1 MSAVTSPVVPLAAR
15 PLAYPSPPHLGGFTP
30 PSTLARS
37 ADVLSVIDFS
47 ATKVLVFPWRDD
59 VIESTGHDPRSAY
72 VERFWLGVLG
82 PSATWFVRSLA
93 WGLESCPDGFALS
106 LTDMARALGLGEKL
120 GRHSPFIKA
129 VHRSCQFELT
139 SFDNSHPS
147 GAVMLRARQKMPWLS
162 RRMAMALP
170 DALRAE
176 HRMWI
181 ENATL
186 TQVAHRHERHLL
198 AVSTTR
204 EAAGTTVIDGH
215 QPASNG
221 PEVTAG

>member
-1 MSAVTSPVVPLAAR
+1 MSAVISPLAAR
-15 PLAYPSPPHLGGFTP
+15 PLSSLPAPLAPHLGPPP

-37 ADVLSVIDFS
+37 TAVLSAVDLS
-47 ATKVLVFPWRDD
+47 ATNVLVLPWRDD

-72 VERFWLGVLG
+72 VERFWLGILG

-147 GAVMLRARQKMPWLS
+147 GAILLRARQKMPWLS
-162 RRMAMALP
+162 RRMALALP

-176 HRMWI
+176 HRLWI
-181 ENATL
+181 DNATL
-186 TQVAHRHERHLL
+186 TQVAHRHERQVLT
-198 AVSTTR
+198 VSPAFVERDVTT
-204 EAAGTTVIDGH
+204 EAD
-215 QPASNG
+215 
-221 PEVTAG
+221 VTAEPDVMAD